1 MTSLTK
7 LSLANRLIVG
17 LAALA
22 VVVFG
27 VVATT
32 SLRQELLP
40 STDVPTAA
48 VTATYPGASPEIVAD
63 EVAGPLEQAIS
74 GVDGVTTVRA
84 TSTNGVASLVVE
96 WDFGL
101 DSDEVTSEI
110 RSAVDGVPDLPAQVE
125 TEVLAIST
133 DDIPVQVVAVASDTP
148 VTELGRLVDE
158 IAIPQLTEVDGVRQV
173 QVAGQNV
180 TELAVTLRPAQ
191 LRKYD
196 INAAA
201 VTQAIRAQALVV
213 PAGTSY
219 DKNLELAIEVGT
231 TPTSAK
237 AGRRLADP
245 GAGRA
250 GQAEHPRRDQGPV
263 RRRDVDRPVRRPAG
277 AESQH
282 PQGCRGRRGVHVP
295 DHRRLAARPCR
306 RAWGRTRPSSPS
318 SARPQGSRSRST
330 TWPPRACSAW
340 PSPS

>member
-1 MTSLTK
+1 MTSLTR

-110 RSAVDGVPDLPAQVE
+110 RSAVDGVPDLPDEVE

-148 VTELGRLVDE
+148 ITELGRLVDE

-180 TELAVTLRPAQ
+180 TELAVTLAPGRAAQ
-191 LRKYD
+191 VRH
-196 INAAA
+196 
-201 VTQAIRAQALVV
+201 QRGGGH
-213 PAGTSY
+213 PG
-219 DKNLELAIEVGT
+219 
-231 TPTSAK
+231 
-237 AGRRLADP
+237 DP
-245 GAGRA
+245 GAGPGRA
-250 GQAEHPRRDQGPV
+250 GRHQLRQEPRAGDRGRDDPDQRQSRSPSGRS
-263 RRRDVDRPVRRPAG
+263 RRRT
-277 AESQH
+277 
-282 PQGCRGRRGVHVP
+282 GR
-295 DHRRLAARPCR
+295 
-306 RAWGRTRPSSPS
+306 SS
-318 SARPQGSRSRST
+318 
-330 TWPPRACSAW
+330 
-340 PSPS
+340 